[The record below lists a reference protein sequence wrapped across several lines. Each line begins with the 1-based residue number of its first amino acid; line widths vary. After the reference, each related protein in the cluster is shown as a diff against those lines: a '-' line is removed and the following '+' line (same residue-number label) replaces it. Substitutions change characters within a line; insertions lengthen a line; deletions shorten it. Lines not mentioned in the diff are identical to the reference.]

1 MSQLNWG
8 ILGTGMI
15 ARRMAQA
22 MMKSRTGRLVAVGSR
37 SLETARKFSA
47 DFAGV
52 RGYGS
57 SEELVADPDVQA
69 VYISLPN
76 HLHGEW
82 TVRCAR
88 AGKHVLCEK
97 PFTLNHAEAMAV
109 VEAVRAAGVFL
120 MEAFMYRCH
129 PQTARLVELV
139 RGGAIGEPRLIQAAF
154 CYHTE
159 NVAGNVRFVNAWGGG
174 AIMDVGC
181 YCMSMARL
189 LAGSEPVRIKGVG
202 HIDEATRVDDW
213 ASAVVQFPTGLLA
226 ELTCAMRVALG
237 SYVRVWGSEGHLV
250 VSNPWFPGTKP
261 DQAQIQLHRVGREPV
276 ILSIP
281 ADTDLYAIEVDIVA
295 EQLANRQARPP
306 AMTWDDTIG
315 NMRALDLWRREIG
328 LEFESESLTAKIP
341 AIATGDRPVM
351 KYGRVDG
358 VAKPVSRL
366 VCGTMLEGATWRV
379 PHAMRL
385 FDAYFERGGNTF
397 DTAYVYQSEPFLGK
411 WIRDRGVRDQVVVI
425 AKGGATTLVTPQ
437 MLDVE
442 LQETLDRFGFEH
454 VDIYLMHRDNL
465 QVPVGEFVDWFNRQQ
480 RAGRIGAFGG
490 SNWTLERVAAAND
503 YARQHGLTGMTAIS
517 NQFSLARMVS
527 PVWDG
532 CISVSDAASRAWLTQ
547 HQLANFAW
555 SSQARGFFSG
565 GAHPENRCDA
575 ELVRCWYSDDNF
587 ERLAR
592 VQQLAARRGV
602 LPINIAA
609 AYVLAQPFP
618 SFALIGPRTMRELIT
633 SFDALPIELTP
644 AECAWLNL
652 ERDTPEA

>member
-1 MSQLNWG
+1 MNRVNWG

-15 ARRMAQA
+15 ARRVAQA
-22 MMKSRTGRLVAVGSR
+22 IAKSRTGRLLAVGSR
-37 SLETARKFSA
+37 SLESARQFGAEFSVA
-47 DFAGV
+47 
-52 RGYGS
+52 RCYGS
-57 SEELVADPDVQA
+57 YEELVSDPDVQA

-109 VEAVRAAGVFL
+109 VETVRTAGVFL

-154 CYHTE
+154 CYQTPGAE
-159 NVAGNVRFVNAWGGG
+159 GNVRFVNAWGGG
-174 AIMDVGC
+174 AIMDIGC

-189 LAGSEPVRIKGVG
+189 LAGAEPVRIKGVG
-202 HIDEATRVDDW
+202 HIDAATRVDDW
-213 ASAVVQFPTGLLA
+213 AAAVVEFPDGLLA
-226 ELTCAMRVALG
+226 ELTCAMRLALG

-250 VSNPWFPGTKP
+250 VPNPWFPGTQP
-261 DQAQIQLHRVGREPV
+261 EQAQIHLHRAGRDPV
-276 ILSIP
+276 VVNVP
-281 ADTDLYAIEVDIVA
+281 AERGLYTLEVDLVA
-295 EQLANRQARPP
+295 EQLANRQAPLP

-328 LEFESESLTAKIP
+328 LEFETESLTANIP
-341 AIATGDRPVM
+341 AISTGGRPVM
-351 KYGRVDG
+351 KYGHVAGVD
-358 VAKPVSRL
+358 KPVARL
-366 VCGTMLEGATWRV
+366 VCGTMLEGATWRT

-397 DTAYVYQSEPFLGK
+397 DSAHVYASEPQLGK

-425 AKGGATTLVTPQ
+425 AKGGATMHVTPQ
-437 MLDVE
+437 MLDDE
-442 LQETLDRFGFEH
+442 LEQTLERLGFDS
-454 VDIYLMHRDNL
+454 VDIYLMHRDNPH
-465 QVPVGEFVDWFNRQQ
+465 VPVGEFVDWFNRQQ

-490 SNWTLERVAAAND
+490 SNWTLERVAAANE
-503 YARQHGLTGMTAIS
+503 YARQHGLSGFTAIS
-517 NQFSLARMVS
+517 NQFSLARMVN
-527 PVWDG
+527 PVWAG
-532 CISVSDAASRAWLTQ
+532 CISVSDPASRAWLSQ

-565 GAHPENRCDA
+565 VAHPNNRRDA

-587 ERLAR
+587 QRLAR
-592 VQQLAARRGV
+592 VQQLATQRGV

-618 SFALIGPRTMRELIT
+618 SFALIGPRTLRELIGA
-633 SFDALPIELTP
+633 FGALDIELTP
-644 AECAWLNL
+644 TECAWLNL
-652 ERDTPEA
+652 ERDTLD